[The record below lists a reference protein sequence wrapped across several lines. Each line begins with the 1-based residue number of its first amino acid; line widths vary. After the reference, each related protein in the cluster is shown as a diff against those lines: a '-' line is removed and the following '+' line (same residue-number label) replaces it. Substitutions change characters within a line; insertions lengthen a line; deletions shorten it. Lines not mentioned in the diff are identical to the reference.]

1 MRTIAFVGDSRGVQ
15 FPMFALDKDREVG
28 GCDAEASIRSQGLK
42 TEAGDIPGVRRV
54 GEGGVGGGEIET
66 ARAVVRKVESIE
78 AHDGTTTYYC
88 EDEPVYKHRQPVQPQ
103 YIEAN
108 PTRKRSY
115 KRSK

>member
-1 MRTIAFVGDSRGVQ
+1 
-15 FPMFALDKDREVG
+15 MFALDKDREVG

-78 AHDGTTTYYC
+78 AHDGTTSYYC
-88 EDEPVYKHRQPVQPQ
+88 EDEPVYKHRQPAQPQ
-103 YIEAN
+103 YFESN
-108 PTRKRSY
+108 LKRIKS
-115 KRSK
+115 

>member
-1 MRTIAFVGDSRGVQ
+1 MGGSRDVQ
-15 FPMFALDKDREVG
+15 FPVFALDKDREVG
-28 GCDAEASIRSQGLK
+28 GCDAEASMRSQGLK
-42 TEAGDIPGVRRV
+42 TEAGDIPGVGGE
-54 GEGGVGGGEIET
+54 GEGGVGGGEVEA
-66 ARAVVRKVESIE
+66 ARAVVRKEESIE